1 MTRPAAPS
9 YLLDTNVLVHLI
21 RDDATGRTIDGRF
34 RLSTNL
40 TRSVICVVTAGELL
54 SLARQL
60 GWGGR
65 KRAAMRALL
74 DDLIV
79 ADVNRPDVL
88 DAYAELDYL
97 SRRAGRTP
105 GKNDL
110 WIAAVARASGMTL
123 LTTDKDFDHL
133 APSLISR
140 VWIDPAKP

>member
-1 MTRPAAPS
+1 MKRPAAPS

-21 RDDATGRTIDGRF
+21 RGDAIDRAIDGRF
-34 RLSTNL
+34 ALSANL

-60 GWGGR
+60 GWGPR
-65 KRAAMRALL
+65 KRTATRALL
-74 DDLIV
+74 GDLIV

-88 DAYAELDYL
+88 DAYAELDDF
-97 SRRAGRTP
+97 SRKAGRSP
-105 GKNDL
+105 GKNDV

-133 APSLISR
+133 TPRMISR
-140 VWIDPAKP
+140 VWVDPANP